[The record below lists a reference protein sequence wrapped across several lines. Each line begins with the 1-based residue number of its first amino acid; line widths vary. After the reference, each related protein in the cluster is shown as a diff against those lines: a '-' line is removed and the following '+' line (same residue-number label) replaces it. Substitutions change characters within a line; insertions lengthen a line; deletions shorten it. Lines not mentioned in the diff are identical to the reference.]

1 MQEPRLDLRF
11 GARCGAGRNGGRR
24 LFLFASSAL
33 DTGGLAPEIAQVI
46 QPCPANFTLPNHLN
60 RADGW
65 RMERENELDADA
77 KTDPAHRKCG
87 ARRAALLGDHHT
99 FECLVAFLD
108 LFAFT
113 FLQSDVVADGVT
125 RAKLGDDFA
134 KLSFI

>member
-11 GARCGAGRNGGRR
+11 GARCGAGRNGGRC

-46 QPCPANFTLPNHLN
+46 QSCSANFTLPNHLN

-65 RMERENELDADA
+65 RMEREDALDADA
-77 KTDPAHRKCG
+77 KTDPPHRKCR
-87 ARRAALLGDHHT
+87 ARRAALLRDHHT
-99 FECLVAFLD
+99 FECLEAFLH

-113 FLQSDVVADGVT
+113 FLQANVDAHGVT
-125 RAKLGDDFA
+125 RAKLGEVFA
-134 KLSFI
+134 QLRFM